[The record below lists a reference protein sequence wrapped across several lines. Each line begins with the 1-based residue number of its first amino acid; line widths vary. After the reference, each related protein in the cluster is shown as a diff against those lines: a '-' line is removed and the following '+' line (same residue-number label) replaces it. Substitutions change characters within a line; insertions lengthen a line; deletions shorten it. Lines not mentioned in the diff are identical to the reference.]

1 MPAAEQLREA
11 ARQVAGLTVEE
22 LQGAAW
28 RLHPRDHAALLEAGV
43 DVVAALRLRVVIV
56 ADPDL
61 EGRGPML
68 TWDEE

>member
-1 MPAAEQLREA
+1 MHLP
-11 ARQVAGLTVEE
+11 RQRPRPWPRASTQGHSLTVEP
-22 LQGAAW
+22 
-28 RLHPRDHAALLEAGV
+28 RLAPTLEAGV

>member
-1 MPAAEQLREA
+1 MPAREQLHA
-11 ARQVAGLTVEE
+11 ARAQLAGLTLEE
-22 LQGAAW
+22 LRGAAW